1 MRRNHFRTRHCVVCF
16 TVSFAV
22 LYGRAHIYCW
32 SDSKRTTTI
41 AHAMSSS
48 EVDESCKV
56 LQRNCGPSGRWTIAL
71 LLSLVVGN
79 FVFSGFLLWK
89 LSVQEKRFEKSVE
102 KLQLDLQELQVEKE
116 EMKQVYETLSEYGGE
131 RGKRSEQSPSQSSQ
145 VTINI
150 AHVFGSFIK
159 QMCKPQSAICIPG
172 QPGRDGLPGLSG
184 KDGLPGRDGLPGL
197 PGRDGEPGRDG
208 LPGRDG
214 PIGLPGLSGK
224 DGPTGLQGPPGRDG
238 TGLPGPTGRNGDNG
252 EPGSKGSAGKQGP
265 RGIAGRKGDMGV
277 SGEKGERG
285 ERGVGGLQGV
295 LGTRGEKGDK
305 GERGYPGFKGQKG
318 GKGEIGLQGG
328 KGMKANKGMK
338 GDKGDNL
345 PSQCLPWNH
354 RVLNETWRQTSEHR
368 SKTTYHCDKT
378 GHSLNPHGFTPGWHS
393 FSPIIGGAMPE
404 KCTSQYY
411 CGTSAPGWLKGSH
424 PNVIGQKI
432 SRTVCF
438 SWRGNCCNWQA
449 SVEVINCGQYYIY
462 NLPNTP
468 DCILAYC
475 ARGQ

>member
-1 MRRNHFRTRHCVVCF
+1 M
-16 TVSFAV
+16 
-22 LYGRAHIYCW
+22 
-32 SDSKRTTTI
+32 
-41 AHAMSSS
+41 
-48 EVDESCKV
+48 DESCKV
-56 LQRNCGPSGRWTIAL
+56 LQGNCGPSGRWTIAL
-71 LLSLVVGN
+71 FLSLVVGN

-184 KDGLPGRDGLPGL
+184 KDGLPGRDG
-197 PGRDGEPGRDG
+197 
-208 LPGRDG
+208 
-214 PIGLPGLSGK
+214 PIGLP
-224 DGPTGLQGPPGRDG
+224 GPPGRDG
-238 TGLPGPTGRNGDNG
+238 RTGLPGPAGKNGEAGRNG

-265 RGIAGRKGDMGV
+265 HGIAGRKGDMGV
-277 SGEKGERG
+277 SGEKGDKGERG
-285 ERGVGGLQGV
+285 ERGVGGLQGI
-295 LGTRGEKGDK
+295 LGPRGEKGDK
-305 GERGYPGFKGQKG
+305 GERGYPGYKGEKG

-328 KGMKANKGMK
+328 KGMKGNKGINGMKGIK

-345 PSQCLPWNH
+345 LSQCLPGNH
-354 RVLNETWRQTSEHR
+354 RVLNETWRQTSEHY
-368 SKTTYHCDKT
+368 SKTTHHCDMT
-378 GHSLNPHGFTPGWHS
+378 GHSYNQHGFTPGWHS
-393 FSPIIGGAMPE
+393 FSPTIGGAMPE
-404 KCTSQYY
+404 KCTSPNY
-411 CGTSAPGWLKGSH
+411 CGTLASGWLKGSH
-424 PNVIGQKI
+424 PNVIGQNT

-438 SWRGNCCNWQA
+438 SYRGNCCWSQT

-468 DCILAYC
+468 ECALAYC

>member
-1 MRRNHFRTRHCVVCF
+1 MRTASLCFFVC
-16 TVSFAV
+16 TLSNV
-22 LYGRAHIYCW
+22 RAKRGLGTYE
-32 SDSKRTTTI
+32 SSKSTTTI

-56 LQRNCGPSGRWTIAL
+56 LQGNCGPSGRWTIAL
-71 LLSLVVGN
+71 FLSLVVGN

-131 RGKRSEQSPSQSSQ
+131 RGKRSEESPSQSSQ

-159 QMCKPQSAICIPG
+159 QMCKPESAICIPG

-184 KDGLPGRDGLPGL
+184 KDGVPGRDGLPGKDGPIGLPGL
-197 PGRDGEPGRDG
+197 PGRDGR
-208 LPGRDG
+208 
-214 PIGLPGLSGK
+214 
-224 DGPTGLQGPPGRDG
+224 
-238 TGLPGPTGRNGDNG
+238 TGLPGQVGRNG
-252 EPGSKGSAGKQGP
+252 EPGSKGLSGKQGP
-265 RGIAGRKGDMGV
+265 RGIAGRKGDTGV

-285 ERGVGGLQGV
+285 ERGVGGLQGIV
-295 LGTRGEKGDK
+295 GPRGEKGEEGDK
-305 GERGYPGFKGQKG
+305 GERGYTGFKGEKG

-328 KGMKANKGMK
+328 RGMK
-338 GDKGDNL
+338 GNKGDEQDLHQLFNL
-345 PSQCLPWNH
+345 PSQCLPGNH
-354 RVLNETWRQTSEHR
+354 RVLNETWRQTSEHY
-368 SKTTYHCDKT
+368 SKTTLHCDKT
-378 GHSLNPHGFTPGWHS
+378 GSSQNQHGFTPGWHS
-393 FSPIIGGAMPE
+393 FSPTIGGAMPE
-404 KCTSQYY
+404 NCTSHYY
-411 CGTSAPGWLKGSH
+411 CGTLASGWLKGSH

-438 SWRGNCCNWQA
+438 SLAGSCCWSQT

-462 NLPNTP
+462 NLSNTP
-468 DCILAYC
+468 DCALAYC

>member
-1 MRRNHFRTRHCVVCF
+1 M
-16 TVSFAV
+16 
-22 LYGRAHIYCW
+22 
-32 SDSKRTTTI
+32 
-41 AHAMSSS
+41 
-48 EVDESCKV
+48 DESCKV
-56 LQRNCGPSGRWTIAL
+56 LQGNCGPSGRWTIAL
-71 LLSLVVGN
+71 FLSLVVGN

-184 KDGLPGRDGLPGL
+184 KDGSTGLPGL
-197 PGRDGEPGRDG
+197 PGRDG
-208 LPGRDG
+208 
-214 PIGLPGLSGK
+214 LSGK
-224 DGPTGLQGPPGRDG
+224 DGPPGRDG
-238 TGLPGPTGRNGDNG
+238 RIGLPGPAGRNSEAGRNG

-277 SGEKGERG
+277 SGEKGDRG
-285 ERGVGGLQGV
+285 ERGVGGLQGI
-295 LGTRGEKGDK
+295 LGPRGEKGEEGDK
-305 GERGYPGFKGQKG
+305 GERGYPGFKGEKG

-328 KGMKANKGMK
+328 KGMKGNKGIEGMK
-338 GDKGDNL
+338 GNKGIEGMKGNKGDNL
-345 PSQCLPWNH
+345 PSQCLPGNH
-354 RVLNETWRQTSEHR
+354 RVLSETWRQTSEHR

-378 GHSLNPHGFTPGWHS
+378 GTPQNQHGFTPGWHS
-393 FSPIIGGAMPE
+393 FSPTIGGAMPE

-411 CGTSAPGWLKGSH
+411 CGTNASGWLNGSH

-438 SWRGNCCNWQA
+438 SWRGFCCFWHT

-462 NLPNTP
+462 NLPNTSE
-468 DCILAYC
+468 CFLAYC

>member
-1 MRRNHFRTRHCVVCF
+1 
-16 TVSFAV
+16 
-22 LYGRAHIYCW
+22 
-32 SDSKRTTTI
+32 
-41 AHAMSSS
+41 MSSS

-56 LQRNCGPSGRWTIAL
+56 LQRNCGPTGRWTIAL
-71 LLSLVVGN
+71 FLSLVVGN

-159 QMCKPQSAICIPG
+159 QMCKPESAICIPG

-184 KDGLPGRDGLPGL
+184 KDGS
-197 PGRDGEPGRDG
+197 
-208 LPGRDG
+208 
-214 PIGLPGLSGK
+214 IGLPGAAGIK
-224 DGPTGLQGPPGRDG
+224 GEAGR
-238 TGLPGPTGRNGDNG
+238 NG
-252 EPGSKGSAGKQGP
+252 EPGSKGLSGKQGP

-285 ERGVGGLQGV
+285 ERGVSGLQGILGPRGEKGEEGDKGERGYTGFKGEKGERGVGGLQGI
-295 LGTRGEKGDK
+295 LGPRGEKGEEGDKGERGYTGFKGEKGERGERVVGGLQGILGPRGEKGEEGDK
-305 GERGYPGFKGQKG
+305 GERGYPGFKGEKG

-328 KGMKANKGMK
+328 IGMKGNKGINGMKGK
-338 GDKGDNL
+338 GDKGYSL
-345 PSQCLPWNH
+345 PSQCLSGNH
-354 RVLNETWRQTSEHR
+354 RVLNETWRQTSEHYT
-368 SKTTYHCDKT
+368 KTTYHCDRT
-378 GHSLNPHGFTPGWHS
+378 GDSYNQHRFTPGWHS
-393 FSPIIGGAMPE
+393 FSPTIGGAMPE
-404 KCTSQYY
+404 KCTSGHY
-411 CGTSAPGWLKGSH
+411 CATQASGWLKGSH

-438 SWRGNCCNWQA
+438 SWSSNCCEWQT

-468 DCILAYC
+468 ACYLAYC

>member
-1 MRRNHFRTRHCVVCF
+1 M
-16 TVSFAV
+16 
-22 LYGRAHIYCW
+22 
-32 SDSKRTTTI
+32 
-41 AHAMSSS
+41 
-48 EVDESCKV
+48 DESCKV

-71 LLSLVVGN
+71 FLSLVVGN

-89 LSVQEKRFEKSVE
+89 LSVQEKRFEKTVE

-131 RGKRSEQSPSQSSQ
+131 RGKRSEESPSQSSQ

-184 KDGLPGRDGLPGL
+184 KDGSTGLPGL

-224 DGPTGLQGPPGRDG
+224 HGPPGRDG
-238 TGLPGPTGRNGDNG
+238 RTGLPGPAGRNG

-285 ERGVGGLQGV
+285 ERGVSGLQGI
-295 LGTRGEKGDK
+295 LGPRGEKGEEGDK
-305 GERGYPGFKGQKG
+305 GERGYPGFKGEKG
-318 GKGEIGLQGG
+318 GKGEIGLPGG
-328 KGMKANKGMK
+328 KGMKGNKGMK
-338 GDKGDNL
+338 GEKGDEQDLHQSLNL
-345 PSQCLPWNH
+345 PSQCLQWNH
-354 RVLNETWRQTSEHR
+354 RVLNETWRQTSEHY
-368 SKTTYHCDKT
+368 SKTGYHCDST
-378 GHSLNPHGFTPGWHS
+378 GSLHGFTPGWHS
-393 FSPIIGGAMPE
+393 FSPTIGGAMPE
-404 KCTSQYY
+404 KCTSMQY
-411 CGTSAPGWLKGSH
+411 CGTTASGWLKGSH

-438 SWRGNCCNWQA
+438 SLSGNCCWRQT

-468 DCILAYC
+468 TCDLAYC

>member
-1 MRRNHFRTRHCVVCF
+1 MTCVKRGLG
-16 TVSFAV
+16 TYES
-22 LYGRAHIYCW
+22 
-32 SDSKRTTTI
+32 SKRTTTI

-56 LQRNCGPSGRWTIAL
+56 LQGNCGPSGRWTIAL
-71 LLSLVVGN
+71 FLSLVVGN

-172 QPGRDGLPGLSG
+172 QPGRDGLPGL
-184 KDGLPGRDGLPGL
+184 PGRDGLRGKDGSTGL
-197 PGRDGEPGRDG
+197 PG

-224 DGPTGLQGPPGRDG
+224 DGLPGRDG
-238 TGLPGPTGRNGDNG
+238 SIGLPGAAGKKGEAGRNG

-277 SGEKGERG
+277 SGEKGEKGGRG
-285 ERGVGGLQGV
+285 ERGVGGLQGS
-295 LGTRGEKGDK
+295 LGPRGEKGEEGDK
-305 GERGYPGFKGQKG
+305 GERGYPGFKGGKG

-328 KGMKANKGMK
+328 KGMKGNKGMK
-338 GDKGDNL
+338 GDEQDLHQLFGL
-345 PSQCLPWNH
+345 PSQCLSWNH
-354 RVLNETWRQTSEHR
+354 RVLNETWRQTSEHY
-368 SKTTYHCDKT
+368 SKTTLHCDYT
-378 GHSLNPHGFTPGWHS
+378 SHPTNQHGFTPGWHS
-393 FSPIIGGAMPE
+393 FSPTIGGAMPE
-404 KCTSQYY
+404 KCTSARY
-411 CGTSAPGWLKGSH
+411 CGTHGSGWLKGSH
-424 PNVIGQKI
+424 PNLIGQKI

-438 SWRGNCCNWQA
+438 SWNGNCCLVQT

-468 DCILAYC
+468 VCHYAYC